1 VGVKEGEGPMDMEM
15 GCDER
20 LGVVFKEGG
29 SDSRK
34 KRCVNKK
41 SKLRRLKGEFR
52 SFKMIFRFPP
62 EERRDMLLA
71 VENCKKKKQKAKFAS
86 SFNSNSFNS
95 SLSSKTVTFSNSGDW
110 KNWMTLHDLSEV
122 TVMDVFN
129 IAEKIGVNPKGS
141 KGGFF
146 VAIIDIQEK
155 GPLNGPNWRREGQDD
170 RCNTLNSQHII

>member
-41 SKLRRLKGEFR
+41 SKLRRLKSEFR

-71 VENCKKKKQKAKFAS
+71 MENCKKKKQKAKFAS
-86 SFNSNSFNS
+86 SFNSNSLDS

-110 KNWMTLHDLSEV
+110 KNWMMLHDVSEV
-122 TVMDVFN
+122 VVMDVFN
-129 IAEKIGVNPKGS
+129 IAEKTGVNLKGRKVDFLQPLLIFKKRGPSMGQTGGERVKTIGVTP
-141 KGGFF
+141 
-146 VAIIDIQEK
+146 
-155 GPLNGPNWRREGQDD
+155 
-170 RCNTLNSQHII
+170 